1 MKYTPRRITENVNVS
16 KTSPLREFFT
26 LLLGILAFLVGVYV
40 LLGLTVDLVAP
51 RISPRL
57 EDRLAGLFTSF
68 YAAEDPASPE
78 RDRLQ
83 DLLDD
88 LSAAAGQEDRSYQVH
103 VVPDPLVNAV
113 ALPGGHIVLFSGL
126 LDQVTSENELAMILG
141 HELGH
146 FGNRDHLKGL
156 GRGLVLVF
164 LSAAVLGVDS
174 KASRMLQSLLV
185 TTEMR
190 FSRKQE
196 LLADAWGLELLV
208 RKYGH
213 AGGAT
218 DFFRRVHE
226 KEKGKRFAYLFATH
240 PYPKKRVRS
249 IEMFISER
257 EIPVGETVPF
267 SRQASR

>member
-16 KTSPLREFFT
+16 KTSPVREFFT
-26 LLLGILAFLVGVYV
+26 LLLGILAFLVGLYL
-40 LLGLTVDLVAP
+40 LLGLVVDLVAP
-51 RISPRL
+51 RISTRL
-57 EDRLAGLFTSF
+57 EDRLAGLFVSF
-68 YAAEDPASPE
+68 YAAEEMESLE

-83 DLLDD
+83 ALLDD
-88 LSAAAGQEDRSYQVH
+88 LTAAGGHQDRAYQVH

-113 ALPGGHIVLFSGL
+113 AVPGGHIILYAGL
-126 LDQVTSENELAMILG
+126 LDQVASENELAMILG

-146 FGNRDHLKGL
+146 FANRDHLKGL
-156 GRGLVLVF
+156 GRGLVLVA
-164 LSAAVLGVDS
+164 LSAAILGVDS
-174 KASRMLQSLLV
+174 KASQMLQSLLV
-185 TTEMR
+185 TTDMR

-218 DFFRRVHE
+218 DFFERVHE
-226 KEKGKRFAYLFATH
+226 AEKGRRVAYLFATH
-240 PYPKKRVRS
+240 PYPEKRVRS
-249 IEMFISER
+249 LEMFIRER

-267 SRQASR
+267 SRQSP